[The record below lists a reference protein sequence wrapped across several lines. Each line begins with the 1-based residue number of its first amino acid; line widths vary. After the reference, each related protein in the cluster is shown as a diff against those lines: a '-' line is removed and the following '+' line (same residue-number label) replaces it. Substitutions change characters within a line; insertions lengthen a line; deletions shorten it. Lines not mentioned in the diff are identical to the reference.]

1 MKNSK
6 ILALALVSIFTF
18 SSCSDDDPIAV
29 NEEELITT
37 VTTTLTSAGS
47 PTVTMTSRDLDGDG
61 PNLPVVTISGN
72 LSISTTYTGAV
83 TFLNESVTPTEDI
96 TKEVKEE
103 GYEHQLFF
111 QAPPAIGVFT
121 YTDLDK
127 NGKPIGLA
135 FTLRTGSAATTGDIV
150 VVLRHKPL
158 KDAAGVAAG
167 SITNAAGSTDASVTY
182 RGVVLR

>member
-18 SSCSDDDPIAV
+18 SSCNEDDPIAV

-37 VTTTLTSAGS
+37 VTTILTATGK
-47 PTVTMTSRDLDGDG
+47 PTVTMTSKDLDGDG
-61 PNLPVVTISGN
+61 PLAPAVTVSSN
-72 LSISTTYTGAV
+72 LSINTTYIGAV
-83 TFLNESVTPTEDI
+83 TFLNESVTPVDNI
-96 TKEVKEE
+96 TLEVKEE

-111 QAPPAIGVFT
+111 QAPPAIGVFA

-127 NGKPIGLA
+127 NGKPIGLE
-135 FTLRTGSAATTGDIV
+135 FTLRTGSAAATGDIV

-158 KDAAGVAAG
+158 KDAAGVVAG

-182 RGVVLR
+182 RVELR